1 MCIRDSD
8 KKVVYQNPK
17 YYLPDMEIKEASQ
30 ELKADG
36 YLYSVFAD
44 GKNTYNCKTLKQAEN
59 EIAFHKG
66 IRNKVAER
74 Q

>member
-1 MCIRDSD
+1 
-8 KKVVYQNPK
+8 
-17 YYLPDMEIKEASQ
+17 MEIKEASQ

-66 IRNKVAER
+66 IRNKVAQR